1 MRFVTALLC
10 LLIGLVWFD
19 LAFGKGN
26 LFEVHALQQ
35 KLDAQQAANQQ
46 AIARNEQVLAEL
58 ADLKDGLELVE
69 EKARAELGLAK
80 RDEILV
86 VYGRRR

>member
-1 MRFVTALLC
+1 MRLVTVVLS

-26 LFEVHALQQ
+26 LFEVKALQQ
-35 KLDAQQAANQQ
+35 KLDAQLAANDQ
-46 AIARNEQVLAEL
+46 ALARNAQVQAEL
-58 ADLKDGLELVE
+58 ADLRDGLELVE
-69 EKARAELGLAK
+69 EKARSELGLVK
-80 RDEILV
+80 PDELLV

>member
-1 MRFVTALLC
+1 MRLVTALLS

-26 LFEVHALQQ
+26 LFEVKALQA
-35 KLDAQQAANQQ
+35 KLDAQQAANQV
-46 AIARNEQVLAEL
+46 ALARNAQVQAEL
-58 ADLKDGLELVE
+58 ADLREGLELVE
-69 EKARAELGLAK
+69 EKARGELGLVKA
-80 RDEILV
+80 DELLV